1 MNIIGRQSLK
11 DGDRMLANYAGRKKA
26 AVASTLVLALTIG
39 GLGCVPADATD
50 APEQA
55 SRATSEM
62 RLLTGDQYKASIAD
76 IFGSS
81 VSIPGRF
88 DPIIRDNG
96 LLAVGAAGVDM
107 TPAAFERYEGLAR
120 TVASQALNQSR
131 RQFLVPCKPQSEK
144 KPSDACARQFFASV
158 GRFLFRRP
166 LTTEELR
173 TAVATASAATK
184 GGADFYAGLEPGLSA
199 LLMSPNFLFV
209 VSQSEPDPKHPN
221 SRRLADYSKAA
232 RLSFFFWNTT
242 PDDELL
248 SAAEKGELRTERGI
262 ENQIDRLI
270 NSPRLEQGVRAFF
283 DDMLSFEDID
293 ALTKDAVIFPAY
305 TPAVAIE
312 AREQT
317 LRMLTDLLVTRKG
330 DYRDVFTDRFTYL
343 SPALARVYRIPINDP
358 AGGLVR
364 YEFPEGD
371 PRAGLVS
378 QISFLALNSHPGRSS
393 PTRRGRAVREILLC
407 QKVPDPPANVK
418 FDLFNDP
425 NSPNK
430 TARDRLAAHAQNPV
444 CAGCHKITDPIGLTL
459 ENFDGLGQFR
469 EAESGA
475 PINVSG
481 QLNSVKFSGAAGLA
495 KALHDEPAATSCLV
509 NRLYSYA
516 VGHKPDSGSAEILTG
531 LKRDFAV
538 DGYRVPALM
547 RRIAHTD
554 TFFQVNAI
562 AQSGPQSGPPRKGD
576 AT

>member
-1 MNIIGRQSLK
+1 
-11 DGDRMLANYAGRKKA
+11 MLANDEGRKKA
-26 AVASTLVLALTIG
+26 VTASAMVLALTIG
-39 GLGCVPADATD
+39 ALSCVSVGALE
-50 APEQA
+50 APEQS

-62 RLLTGDQYKASIAD
+62 RLLTGDQYRASIAD

-81 VSIPGRF
+81 ISISGRF

-96 LLAVGAAGVDM
+96 LLAVGAGGVDM

-120 TVASQALNQSR
+120 SVASQVLNPSR
-131 RQFLVPCKPQSEK
+131 RDFIVPCKPKSET

-166 LTTEELR
+166 LTSEELR
-173 TAVATASAATK
+173 TFVGTASATTK
-184 GGADFYAGLEPGLSA
+184 GGADFYAGLERGLDA
-199 LLMSPNFLFV
+199 ILMSPNFLFV
-209 VSQSEPDPKHPN
+209 VSQSEPDPKHPGA
-221 SRRLADYSKAA
+221 RRLADYSKAA
-232 RLSFFFWNTT
+232 RLSFFFWNTA

-248 SAAEKGELRTERGI
+248 SAAEKGELRTEPGVQR
-262 ENQIDRLI
+262 QIDRLLS
-270 NSPRLEQGVRAFF
+270 SPRLEQGVRAFF

-305 TPAVAIE
+305 TPAVAVE

-330 DYRDVFTDRFTYL
+330 DYRDVFTDRFTYV

-459 ENFDGLGQFR
+459 EKFDGLGQYR
-469 EAESGA
+469 EVESGA
-475 PINVSG
+475 PIDASG
-481 QLNSVKFSGAAGLA
+481 QLNSVKFSGAAGLG

-516 VGHKPDSGSAEILTG
+516 IGHKPDGSSGEILTG
-531 LKRDFAV
+531 LKHDFV
-538 DGYRVPALM
+538 IDGYRVPALM
-547 RRIAHTD
+547 RRIAQTD
-554 TFFQVNAI
+554 TFFQVNAA
-562 AQSGPQSGPPRKGD
+562 AQSSLQSGSGRKGD
-576 AT
+576 AI

>member
-1 MNIIGRQSLK
+1 MNIIGRRELK
-11 DGDRMLANYAGRKKA
+11 NGERMLAKSEGRKRTVIA
-26 AVASTLVLALTIG
+26 PAIVLGLTIAA
-39 GLGCVPADATD
+39 LSCVSADAGE
-50 APEQA
+50 APQQA
-55 SRATSEM
+55 TQATSEM

-76 IFGSS
+76 IFGTS

-120 TVASQALNQSR
+120 IVAGQALSPSR
-131 RQFLVPCKPQSEK
+131 RKFIMPCKPESES
-144 KPSDACARQFFASV
+144 KPSDGCARKFFTSV
-158 GRFLFRRP
+158 GRLLFRRP
-166 LTTEELR
+166 LTSEELR
-173 TAVATASAATK
+173 AFVATASASTK
-184 GGADFYAGLEPGLSA
+184 EGADFYAGLERGLSA
-199 LLMSPNFLFV
+199 ILMSPNFLFV
-209 VSQSEPDPKHPN
+209 VSQSEPDPKHAGV
-221 SRRLADYSKAA
+221 RRLADYSKAA

-248 SAAEKGELRTERGI
+248 AAAEKGELRTERGVDQ
-262 ENQIDRLI
+262 QIDRLLS
-270 NSPRLEQGVRAFF
+270 SPRLAQGVRAFF

-317 LRMLTDLLVTRKG
+317 LRMLTDLLVTRRG
-330 DYRDVFTDRFTYL
+330 DYRDIFTDRFTYL
-343 SPALARVYRIPINDP
+343 SPALARVYRIPISDP
-358 AGGLVR
+358 GGGLVR

-469 EAESGA
+469 EAENSA

-481 QLNSVKFSGAAGLA
+481 QLNSVKFSGADGLG

-516 VGHKPDSGSAEILTG
+516 VGHKPDSSSGGPLTG
-531 LKRDFAV
+531 LKHDFAA
-538 DGYRVPALM
+538 DGYRVPELM
-547 RRIAHTD
+547 RRIAQTES
-554 TFFQVNAI
+554 FFQVNAT
-562 AQSGPQSGPPRKGD
+562 AQSSPPSGAPRKGD
-576 AT
+576 AI